1 MYQTKLNESLIEI
14 LNSDKFL
21 EQTKYEKA
29 NFLRTL
35 RDVAKKKSRLRLSEK
50 ELTRRR
56 EKVEIIDYYCEENRI
71 DLFNLELNNIQ
82 FLEDKKGQL
91 KLIFQGD
98 FKVVKS
104 KIEELEKSIKKAE
117 SRIDWIQEELFKK
130 QGIDVAFQRWVD
142 ELESYLSISSGI
154 VEEIL
159 DEINQEGL

>member
-14 LNSDKFL
+14 LNGDKFL

-91 KLIFQGD
+91 KLIF
-98 FKVVKS
+98 
-104 KIEELEKSIKKAE
+104 
-117 SRIDWIQEELFKK
+117 
-130 QGIDVAFQRWVD
+130 
-142 ELESYLSISSGI
+142 
-154 VEEIL
+154 
-159 DEINQEGL
+159 